1 MSESVMKL
9 HQPHVRNVHNIVDM
23 LETTILAITTLIL
36 IIFSVQDPRLDQMT
50 PMKTELVMGSEGGSR
65 G

>member
-1 MSESVMKL
+1 MSGMFTTFLKMS
-9 HQPHVRNVHNIVDM
+9 NVDM

-50 PMKTELVMGSEGGSR
+50 PMKTELVMGSEGGSQ